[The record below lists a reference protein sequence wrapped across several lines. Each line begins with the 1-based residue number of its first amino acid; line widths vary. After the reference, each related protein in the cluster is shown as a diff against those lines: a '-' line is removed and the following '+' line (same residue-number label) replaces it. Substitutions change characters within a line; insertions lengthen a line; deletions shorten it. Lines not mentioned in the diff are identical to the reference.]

1 MCTLKIGNNC
11 NLCHKIPFSII
22 MCPLSSAQ
30 PQLEF
35 LELLVERNCEECCAG
50 PDEEEH
56 IVEAADKEHSQELV
70 EEHHFEYK
78 ESDVAF
84 HAENRLHNDV
94 KILENYES
102 AME

>member
-1 MCTLKIGNNC
+1 
-11 NLCHKIPFSII
+11 

-56 IVEAADKEHSQELV
+56 IVEAAEEEHILEAAEEEHIVEAADKEHSQELV

-84 HAENRLHNDV
+84 LAENRLHNDV